1 MLQGPRPFTLKRSKN
16 HSPLLR
22 VVRQRLPNDRAGGSA
37 HGYAQLAR
45 QAQQQGV
52 DQHGGLHVAFRIGS
66 RLFSGCKNAVS
77 GGLRRCKSLMSGK
90 KVMKPSAVCVPLR
103 PGDEQVSRAC
113 HGKGRKKRG
122 GKTQGARAADH
133 PARSAFAG
141 SRPAMADRAKG
152 EWPAAGGGRGAFGL
166 ALQEPDQLFA
176 ERKARI
182 GPGCDL
188 ANALPGRKRT
198 VSESGAVCALRPFT
212 ARLWTGA
219 KRPAF
224 AVPSG
229 SRQQGGRGSETG
241 ANPGGLKRILRPF
254 H

>member
-1 MLQGPRPFTLKRSKN
+1 MNRFPEPVTAWAGKSAAEKRK
-16 HSPLLR
+16 
-22 VVRQRLPNDRAGGSA
+22 
-37 HGYAQLAR
+37 
-45 QAQQQGV
+45 
-52 DQHGGLHVAFRIGS
+52 
-66 RLFSGCKNAVS
+66 
-77 GGLRRCKSLMSGK
+77 
-90 KVMKPSAVCVPLR
+90 
-103 PGDEQVSRAC
+103 
-113 HGKGRKKRG
+113 
-122 GKTQGARAADH
+122 ARAADH

-166 ALQEPDQLFA
+166 ALQEPVQLFA

-182 GPGCDL
+182 GPGCGL
-188 ANALPGRKRT
+188 ANALPGRKRA
-198 VSESGAVCALRPFT
+198 VSKSGAVCALRPFT

-241 ANPGGLKRILRPF
+241 ANSGELETAFAPVSLGHYAMYSGANTGRCQGGRVRARVGRGSALCGPDASGISAARRVGAAGRAFAVSGAFAAGGAAGGGAPAAQGAGAAIGRAAAGLAF
-254 H
+254 I